1 MSQSNRWC
9 CFALCA
15 FAAAA
20 SAQTQDHSISATRVA
35 LDVEWIRS
43 PRAVLS
49 LDPGL
54 TTQQQ
59 GVAATHAAK
68 PVMLEA
74 NTHNNTTRVGARQV
88 WSIEQ
93 SEKRLSHALERW
105 AQLAGWQLVWEA
117 ERDFVIES
125 NLHLEGE
132 FLKAVGTVMQSLGST
147 DYPLQAKANRTTL
160 TLRISRY
167 QDAGVQ

>member
-1 MSQSNRWC
+1 MSQFNRWC
-9 CFALCA
+9 CLALCA
-15 FAAAA
+15 FATAG
-20 SAQTQDHSISATRVA
+20 SAQTQDPSISASRMA

-49 LDPGL
+49 LDTGL
-54 TTQQQ
+54 NTQQRA
-59 GVAATHAAK
+59 VAATQAAK

-74 NTHNNTTRVGARQV
+74 NTTRYGRRQV

-93 SEKRLSHALERW
+93 SEKRLSSALERW

-117 ERDFVIES
+117 ERDFAIES

-132 FLKAVGTVMQSLGST
+132 FLKAVGTVMQSLANT
-147 DYPLQAKANRTTL
+147 DYPLQAKANSATL

>member
-1 MSQSNRWC
+1 MSQFNRWC
-9 CFALCA
+9 CLALCA
-15 FAAAA
+15 IATAG
-20 SAQTQDHSISATRVA
+20 SAQTQDPSISASRVA

-49 LDPGL
+49 LDSGL
-54 TTQQQ
+54 TTQQRA
-59 GVAATHAAK
+59 VTATPGAK

-74 NTHNNTTRVGARQV
+74 NTRHGGRQV

-93 SEKRLSHALERW
+93 SEKRLSTALERW
-105 AQLAGWQLVWEA
+105 AQQAGWQLVWEA

-132 FLKAVGTVMQSLGST
+132 FLKAVGTVMQSLSKT
-147 DYPLQAKANRTTL
+147 DYPLQAKANSATL

-167 QDAGVQ
+167 QDAGAQ

>member
-1 MSQSNRWC
+1 MSQFNRWC
-9 CFALCA
+9 CLALCA
-15 FAAAA
+15 LATAG
-20 SAQTQDHSISATRVA
+20 SAQTQDPSMSVSRVA
-35 LDVEWIRS
+35 LEVEWIRS

-49 LDPGL
+49 LDNGGL
-54 TTQQQ
+54 TTQQRA
-59 GVAATHAAK
+59 VAATQGAK
-68 PVMLEA
+68 PVVLEA
-74 NTHNNTTRVGARQV
+74 NTMRTGTRQV

-93 SEKRLSHALERW
+93 SEKRLSSALERW

-117 ERDFVIES
+117 ERDFAIES

-132 FLKAVGTVMQSLGST
+132 FLKAVGTVMQSLSNT
-147 DYPLQAKANRTTL
+147 DYPLQAKANNATL

>member
-1 MSQSNRWC
+1 MSQFNRWC
-9 CFALCA
+9 CLALCA
-15 FAAAA
+15 LATAG
-20 SAQTQDHSISATRVA
+20 SAQTQDSSMSASRVA
-35 LDVEWIRS
+35 LEVEWIRS

-49 LDPGL
+49 LDNGL
-54 TTQQQ
+54 TTQQRA
-59 GVAATHAAK
+59 VAATQGAK

-74 NTHNNTTRVGARQV
+74 HTTRNGGRQV

-93 SEKRLSHALERW
+93 SEKRLSSALERW

-147 DYPLQAKANRTTL
+147 DYPLQAKANSATL

-167 QDAGVQ
+167 QDAGIQ

>member
-1 MSQSNRWC
+1 MSEFNRWFC
-9 CFALCA
+9 LALCA
-15 FAAAA
+15 FATAAT
-20 SAQTQDHSISATRVA
+20 AQTQDPSISATRVA

-49 LDPGL
+49 LDSGL
-54 TTQQQ
+54 TTQQRAGAAIQ
-59 GVAATHAAK
+59 GAK

-74 NTHNNTTRVGARQV
+74 NTTRTGGRQV

-93 SEKRLSHALERW
+93 SEKRLSSALERW

-132 FLKAVGTVMQSLGST
+132 FLRAVGTVMQSLGNT
-147 DYPLQAKANRTTL
+147 DYPLQAKANSATL

>member
-1 MSQSNRWC
+1 MFKLNRWGC
-9 CFALCA
+9 LALCA
-15 FAAAA
+15 FATAGV
-20 SAQTQDHSISATRVA
+20 AQAQDTSISASRVA
-35 LDVEWIRS
+35 LEVEWIRS

-49 LDPGL
+49 LDGGAS
-54 TTQQQ
+54 TQQRA
-59 GVAATHAAK
+59 VAATSSAK

-74 NTHNNTTRVGARQV
+74 NTSRVGSRQV

-93 SEKRLSHALERW
+93 SEKRLSSALERW
-105 AQLAGWQLVWEA
+105 AQQAGWQLVWEA

-132 FLKAVGTVMQSLGST
+132 FLKAVGTVMQSLSKT
-147 DYPLQAKANRTTL
+147 DYPLQAKANSATL

-167 QDAGVQ
+167 QDAGAQ

>member
-1 MSQSNRWC
+1 MSQFNRWC

-15 FAAAA
+15 IATAC
-20 SAQTQDHSISATRVA
+20 SAQTQDPSISASRVA
-35 LDVEWIRS
+35 LEVEWIRS

-49 LDPGL
+49 LDSGL
-54 TTQQQ
+54 TTQQRA
-59 GVAATHAAK
+59 VAATQGAK
-68 PVMLEA
+68 PVVLEA
-74 NTHNNTTRVGARQV
+74 NTIRTGSRQV

-93 SEKRLSHALERW
+93 SEKRLSSALERW

-117 ERDFVIES
+117 ERDFAIES

-132 FLKAVGTVMQSLGST
+132 FLKAVGTVMQSLSNT
-147 DYPLQAKANRTTL
+147 DYPLQAKANSATL

-167 QDAGVQ
+167 QDADVQ

>member
-1 MSQSNRWC
+1 MSQSNLWC
-9 CFALCA
+9 GLALCA
-15 FAAAA
+15 YATAA
-20 SAQTQDHSISATRVA
+20 SAQTQDPSISATRVA

-49 LDPGL
+49 LDTGL
-54 TTQQQ
+54 NTQQRAL
-59 GVAATHAAK
+59 AATQAAQ
-68 PVMLEA
+68 PVMREA
-74 NTHNNTTRVGARQV
+74 NTHTLTSRNGVRQV

-93 SEKRLSHALERW
+93 SEKRLSSALERW

-117 ERDFVIES
+117 ERDFSIES

-132 FLKAVGTVMQSLGST
+132 FLKAVGTVMQSLANT
-147 DYPLQAKANRTTL
+147 DYPLQAKANSATL

-167 QDAGVQ
+167 QDAGAQ

>member
-1 MSQSNRWC
+1 MSKLNRWWC
-9 CFALCA
+9 LALCA
-15 FAAAA
+15 VATVGAAQNRD
-20 SAQTQDHSISATRVA
+20 SSVSESRVA
-35 LDVEWIRS
+35 LEVEWIRS

-49 LDPGL
+49 LGNGL
-54 TTQQQ
+54 TTQQRAVAVTQ
-59 GVAATHAAK
+59 GAK

-74 NTHNNTTRVGARQV
+74 NTTRNGGHQV

-93 SEKRLSHALERW
+93 SEKRLSSALARW

-132 FLKAVGTVMQSLGST
+132 FLKAVGTVMQSLAST
-147 DYPLQAKANRTTL
+147 DYPLQAKANSATL

-167 QDAGVQ
+167 QDAGIQ